1 MKNRLKS
8 KNHLFMVITIAMISF
23 YSGNAQVNVNTLEQ
37 LRTAVLES
45 DQEIIMQAGN
55 YNLEDLNVRIKIFT
69 KAVLSDDEIDLS
81 SLASYGYFA
90 EVKGGSS
97 KKILKLIKK

>member
-1 MKNRLKS
+1 
-8 KNHLFMVITIAMISF
+8 MVIIIAMISF

-81 SLASYGYFA
+81 SLASGVYFA